1 MSQKRRLTLAQMEAG
16 QTGTVVEVLGGPG
29 FGWRRGPGFMR
40 RRGPG
45 FMRRRGSGLMQSH
58 APGFARRL
66 EALGIRPGKKVTKV
80 GSMFLRGPV
89 TLRIDNAQVAVGFR
103 MASRIIVEVDA
114 SA

>member
-1 MSQKRRLTLAQMEAG
+1 MSQKRRFTLAQMEAG

-29 FGWRRGPGFMR
+29 FGR

-45 FMRRRGSGLMQSH
+45 FMRRRDPGLMQSH

-80 GSMFLRGPV
+80 GSMFFRGPV